1 MADLRKIVI
10 EVVDK
15 QAGANKTP
23 EKPTGMG
30 EKGQRQPNAPV
41 DPDSEKH
48 PNDKLENYRNRAF
61 LMYAI
66 RQGKNAV
73 ASSVSLAMNR
83 RFAVYEDYIGQTS
96 FQNVMTTINKM
107 TSAVG
112 SIAGAT
118 MFFGPAGMVVSMAST
133 FISEIVQVTA
143 RMNTAYRQL
152 NITNANTAYA
162 ASRAGLVDGGKGT
175 EN

>member
-10 EVVDK
+10 EVVEK
-15 QAGANKTP
+15 KAGAKETPDKPSPSPKTP
-23 EKPTGMG
+23 K
-30 EKGQRQPNAPV
+30 QPDAPA
-41 DPDSEKH
+41 DPESEKH
-48 PNDKLENYRNRAF
+48 PNDKLEGYRNRAF
-61 LMYAI
+61 LLYMLN
-66 RQGKNAV
+66 QGKNAV

-83 RFAVYEDYIGQTS
+83 RFAVYEDYIGQTN
-96 FQNVMTTINKM
+96 FQNAVTAVSKM
-107 TSAVG
+107 GSAVG
-112 SIAGAT
+112 SAVGAGL
-118 MFFGPAGMVVSMAST
+118 FFGPAGVAVSLAST
-133 FISEIVQVTA
+133 FVSEIIQVTA

>member
-10 EVVDK
+10 EVVEK

-23 EKPTGMG
+23 DKPAPSPSTPN
-30 EKGQRQPNAPV
+30 QPDAPA
-41 DPDSEKH
+41 DPESEKH
-48 PNDKLENYRNRAF
+48 PNDKLDNYRNRAF
-61 LMYAI
+61 LMYMF

-73 ASSVSLAMNR
+73 VSSVSLSLNR
-83 RFAVYEDYIGQTS
+83 RFAVYENYIGQTN
-96 FQNVMTTINKM
+96 FQNAMTAISKM
-107 TSAVG
+107 GSAVG
-112 SIAGAT
+112 SAVGAGL
-118 MFFGPAGMVVSMAST
+118 FFGPAGVAVSLAST
-133 FISEIVQVTA
+133 FVSEIIQVTA